1 MGWCRSVARRREAT
15 SKPSVSGSMTSRT
28 MRSGSVRWTMSSALA
43 PSPATSTSNPAKRRE
58 VARSSRMLGSS
69 STTSSSGLGS
79 VEAGGVF
86 TPTSVRPESGH
97 HLTVDWAPS
106 RIVSGQRVGCGDI
119 TKGVWRPLRPCLGAP
134 DLFRYE
140 GKTTGGEDRPERIC
154 ARNRVVGVTGG
165 RGGGRS
171 EGSARCSPR
180 GRKTVR
186 NTRIMASAAT
196 ATLALTLAACGVTDG
211 SGDGGDGEGSGKLEE
226 LQDAGSITVGFAGEQ
241 PYSFEEDGELDGAT
255 IALHE
260 EIFANLGIDEV
271 EGVQTEFGSLIPGLN
286 AGDFDVVSAG
296 MSILPERCEQAS
308 FGDPE

>member
-1 MGWCRSVARRREAT
+1 M
-15 SKPSVSGSMTSRT
+15 
-28 MRSGSVRWTMSSALA
+28 
-43 PSPATSTSNPAKRRE
+43 
-58 VARSSRMLGSS
+58 
-69 STTSSSGLGS
+69 
-79 VEAGGVF
+79 
-86 TPTSVRPESGH
+86 
-97 HLTVDWAPS
+97 
-106 RIVSGQRVGCGDI
+106 
-119 TKGVWRPLRPCLGAP
+119 
-134 DLFRYE
+134 
-140 GKTTGGEDRPERIC
+140 
-154 ARNRVVGVTGG
+154 
-165 RGGGRS
+165 
-171 EGSARCSPR
+171 
-180 GRKTVR
+180 R

-308 FGDPE
+308 FGDPEILYTTGLMVPEGNPDNLQDLSDVKDAGAKIATQTGAIESDYAKQLDIENLEVDSSQDGMDAVTRGRADAFALTGISLRTMAERNEDAKVEVTDPFVAVVDGKEQVGAGATVFRDKDSDLREAYNEELAKITESEEKYDEVIGEYGFTDAERPKGDLTTEQLCDGELPDAE